1 MEDIVLR
8 RVSVIALI
16 LAIFFGI
23 LQYIPQ
29 DKTYDLFIIETALKV
44 ISITF
49 FQIVLFFFL
58 IYFILLAINLGYGME
73 NIIPEKL
80 LGRFYNISVLII
92 FFIIFMVI
100 GFGLILNLVILS
112 IFSAKIG
119 GYLLLLFFLFWV
131 ISFSILFQKYVI

>member
-1 MEDIVLR
+1 
-8 RVSVIALI
+8 
-16 LAIFFGI
+16 
-23 LQYIPQ
+23 
-29 DKTYDLFIIETALKV
+29 
-44 ISITF
+44 
-49 FQIVLFFFL
+49 
-58 IYFILLAINLGYGME
+58 ME